1 MNAVRLRGPCRG
13 FTLVEL
19 LVVIAIIGVLIALLL
34 PAVQQA
40 REAARR
46 MSCQSNLKQ
55 IGIALHNYH
64 NVYGRFPAG
73 AIATARP
80 DPYVGRTGANWRI
93 SLLPY
98 IEYMTVYSQL
108 DFRNGSFWAHT
119 SNIPVGLREA
129 RVPTYHCPSS
139 AFGMTNRRDIQS
151 SGLTVGSEERDAQVV
166 DYVGVVG
173 GYPDPAGRTNVCTG
187 SSSLIGGAFCENG
200 MMRTLRGTGLQDC
213 TDGSSNTIIIA
224 EQSGQV
230 NGIEI
235 SSNTLGG
242 WHGWVFN
249 NGPHYTLETDI
260 TTYSG
265 GSMYAG
271 GTTTIRHAPNSFW
284 TSGAPS
290 NANLTYR
297 PNTIVNSYH
306 PGGIQTVYADGSAHF
321 LSETIQLETLKM
333 LAVRDDGLVVGEY

>member
-1 MNAVRLRGPCRG
+1 MKSRSSPG

-46 MSCQSNLKQ
+46 MSCQNNLKQ
-55 IGIALHNYH
+55 IGLAMQNYH
-64 NVYGRFPAG
+64 DVYGRFPAG

-80 DPYVGRTGANWRI
+80 EAYVGHTGGNWRV

-98 IEYMTVYSQL
+98 VDQMAAYQQV
-108 DFRNGSFWAHT
+108 DFRAGSFWAHT
-119 SNIPVGLREA
+119 ANFPQALVDV
-129 RVPTYHCPSS
+129 RVPMFHCPSS
-139 AFGMTNRRDIQS
+139 AFGMTNRTDIAN
-151 SGLTVGSEERDAQVV
+151 SGRTVSGVERNSQVM

-187 SSSLIGGAFCENG
+187 SSSLVGGAFCENG
-200 MMRTLRGTGLQDC
+200 MMRTLRGTGLQEC
-213 TDGSSNTIIIA
+213 TDGSSNTILIA

-249 NGPHYTLETDI
+249 NGTHYSLQTDI

-271 GTTTIRHAPNSFW
+271 GTTTVRHPPNSFW

-297 PNTIVNSYH
+297 PNTILNSFH
-306 PGGIQTVYADGSAHF
+306 PGGIQTVYADGSVHF
-321 LSETIQLETLKM
+321 VSETIQLETLKM
-333 LAVRDDGLVVGEY
+333 LAVRDDGHVIGGY